1 MSNPI
6 SRLAVWAFGLDTY
19 RDRTNSGTV
28 DQSDK
33 ISGRTASSSY
43 SWIPWQRDNTDNTP
57 TKNFSTANVLDTQ
70 EGWGISGYFSPG
82 RDRAV
87 VENKNAGGD
96 QTSSAPLG
104 AAKAVAEG
112 AAQLPEKLF
121 DNAKGLFSSAL
132 DRANDFLTPH
142 LEVAQPF
149 QSLKVDE
156 PSPTIAPSSSLEVRK
171 LPDKYID
178 AVSDTPF
185 WRWMIP
191 NNLIADTIV
200 NFSDSVK
207 DTFWN
212 TASQSPFAIST
223 EEATEKI
230 VLADSNESS
239 AFSFVYD
246 GITKTSASMSKS
258 FLEGTSTV
266 SDSLVALVASPPWD
280 TYYKGAAPF
289 FENSSITATMGGIGG
304 DIFKGIMS
312 AGVAIGVR
320 KENVVSLVMEQDISE
335 QAISTEEYKDEEFSP
350 TTYHSNSDFIHSAE
364 DASTVLNVLS
374 LPPKS
379 SNIVFRFGG
388 QMKDA
393 VVFTVSGAT
402 KNVFP
407 VTSFLYRKISAQFS
421 KPITSAVK
429 EDRGGLSISVVD
441 SSQPALDD
449 NPDGR
454 KKVRYTRLQGAL
466 SATMRAMPIL
476 RVIPPL
482 YRWSARA
489 ESLVSTE
496 SDAAV
501 KLTEAQGEKDAPFV
515 HVHVGDSERFYD
527 LWKDSK
533 ESGSL
538 GAKGAKP
545 GETSFPFDE
554 EALTTVSVST
564 RAVEGAPRGVIGSL
578 NKDKGRASVAGERIV
593 GEQALKEEKALQ
605 AYDPS
610 MVPSGGSKVPFPMMI
625 GGDMSSSTIDF
636 IQQLRSPFFQNSNTD
651 SSAKERV
658 VEERKTID
666 TSEFARPVP
675 VPTIPTPA
683 TTSKS
688 ALPQAGVATLNS
700 TFPFAFPFDT
710 FRSASLRGFGGLSL
724 PPATVR
730 DISEISLTD
739 TEEDRRQRD
748 SYSRSIAGAG
758 SASAENDEVAEK
770 LGSRRA
776 QEMKNTP
783 SFVDIDRVPFP
794 TKADLSLI
802 LSRRV
807 AIAVTAALSCQT
819 LADAKEYQREIG
831 LKSLIS
837 AITESLS
844 NEPQAMSLSL
854 RGIKGICRLIRIDNS
869 VAVKIVDDPEVVSA
883 LCNAMEAPLKVN
895 NPDPSSLTGTTYL
908 SNRPSVLLHSIV

>member
-1 MSNPI
+1 
-6 SRLAVWAFGLDTY
+6 
-19 RDRTNSGTV
+19 V

-33 ISGRTASSSY
+33 VST
-43 SWIPWQRDNTDNTP
+43 SWIPWQRVNNGNSP
-57 TKNFSTANVLDTQ
+57 TSNVLDSQ

-82 RDRAV
+82 RDRSV
-87 VENKNAGGD
+87 EENKNTVGD
-96 QTSSAPLG
+96 QPSSAPLE

-121 DNAKGLFSSAL
+121 GNAKGLLSTAL

-142 LEVAQPF
+142 LEVVQPF

-156 PSPTIAPSSSLEVRK
+156 PTPVVAPLSLEVRK
-171 LPDKYID
+171 LPADKD
-178 AVSDTPF
+178 TVSNVSF

-200 NFSDSVK
+200 NFGDSVK

-212 TASQSPFAIST
+212 AATQSPFAIST
-223 EEATEKI
+223 EETQEKAI
-230 VLADSNESS
+230 VANSNESS

-246 GITKTSASMSKS
+246 GITKTSASISRS

-289 FENSSITATMGGIGG
+289 FENSSITATMGGIGN
-304 DIFKGIMS
+304 DIYKGILS

-320 KENVVSLVMEQDISE
+320 KENVVSLVMEQDVSD
-335 QAISTEEYKDEEFSP
+335 QATGTEEYKDEEFSE
-350 TTYHSNSDFIHSAE
+350 TTYRSNNDFIDSAE

-374 LPPKS
+374 RPPKS
-379 SNIVFRFGG
+379 NNPVWRFGG

-407 VTSFLYRKISAQFS
+407 VTSFLYRRISSQFS
-421 KPITSAVK
+421 KPVTSTFK
-429 EDRGGLSISVVD
+429 EDKGVSSISVVE

-449 NPDGR
+449 NKEVR
-454 KKVRYTRLQGAL
+454 KKVRYPRLRGAL
-466 SATMRAMPIL
+466 SATMRAVPIL
-476 RVIPPL
+476 RVVPPL
-482 YRWSARA
+482 YRWSART
-489 ESLVSTE
+489 ESLVSAE
-496 SDAAV
+496 SDVAV
-501 KLTEAQGEKDAPFV
+501 KLTEEQGEKDTPFI

-527 LWKDSK
+527 LWKDDK
-533 ESGSL
+533 ESVSIGT
-538 GAKGAKP
+538 KGAKP

-554 EALTTVSVST
+554 EALTTVST
-564 RAVEGAPRGVIGSL
+564 RVVDGAPRGVIGSL
-578 NKDKGRASVAGERIV
+578 NKEKGRASVAGERIV

-636 IQQLRSPFFQNSNTD
+636 IQQQLRSPFFQNSNSNAD
-651 SSAKERV
+651 SSAKDRV
-658 VEERKTID
+658 VEDRKSID

-675 VPTIPTPA
+675 VPIIPVPAATPKSSVPQSGIA
-683 TTSKS
+683 TM
-688 ALPQAGVATLNS
+688 NS

-758 SASAENDEVAEK
+758 SASAENDEVVEK
-770 LGSRRA
+770 LGSRRS

-807 AIAVTAALSCQT
+807 SIAVTAALSCQT

-844 NEPQAMSLSL
+844 NDPQAVSLSL

-883 LCNAMEAPLKVN
+883 LCNAMEAPLKVI
-895 NPDPSSLTGTTYL
+895 DPH
-908 SNRPSVLLHSIV
+908 PCP

>member
-1 MSNPI
+1 VKVSNPI
-6 SRLAVWAFGLDTY
+6 SRIAGWALGRD
-19 RDRTNSGTV
+19 RDRTSGGTL

-33 ISGRTASSSY
+33 VST
-43 SWIPWQRDNTDNTP
+43 SWIPWQKDNSNNSP
-57 TKNFSTANVLDTQ
+57 TKNFSTSNVLDAQ

-87 VENKNAGGD
+87 EENKNAVGD
-96 QTSSAPLG
+96 QPSSAPLE

-121 DNAKGLFSSAL
+121 GNAKGLLSSVL

-142 LEVAQPF
+142 LEVVQPF
-149 QSLKVDE
+149 QSLKVDV
-156 PSPTIAPSSSLEVRK
+156 PTPVVAPLPLEVSK
-171 LPDKYID
+171 FPADKD
-178 AVSDTPF
+178 SASAASF

-191 NNLIADTIV
+191 NNVIADTIV
-200 NFSDSVK
+200 NFGDSVK

-212 TASQSPFAIST
+212 AASQSPFAIST
-223 EEATEKI
+223 EETHQNVI
-230 VLADSNESS
+230 VAKSNESS

-246 GITKTSASMSKS
+246 GITRTSSSLSKRI
-258 FLEGTSTV
+258 LEGTSSV
-266 SDSLVALVASPPWD
+266 SDSLVAMVASPPWD
-280 TYYKGAAPF
+280 TYYKGAAPL
-289 FENSSITATMGGIGG
+289 FENSSITATMGGIGD
-304 DIFKGIMS
+304 DIYKGILS

-320 KENVVSLVMEQDISE
+320 KENVVSLVMEQDISDQATGTE
-335 QAISTEEYKDEEFSP
+335 QYKDEEFSEA
-350 TTYHSNSDFIHSAE
+350 TYRSNNDFIDSAE

-374 LPPKS
+374 RPPKS
-379 SNIVFRFGG
+379 NNVVWRFGG

-393 VVFTVSGAT
+393 VVFAVSGAT

-407 VTSFLYRKISAQFS
+407 FTSFLYRRVSAQFS
-421 KPITSAVK
+421 KPVTTTIK
-429 EDRGGLSISVVD
+429 EDRGVASISVVE

-449 NPDGR
+449 NKEGR

-482 YRWSARA
+482 YHWSART
-489 ESLVSTE
+489 ESLVSAE
-496 SDAAV
+496 SDVAV
-501 KLTEAQGEKDAPFV
+501 KLTEAQVEKDAPFV

-527 LWKDSK
+527 LWKDNK
-533 ESGSL
+533 ESVSL

-554 EALTTVSVST
+554 EALTTSST
-564 RAVEGAPRGVIGSL
+564 RVVNGAPRGVIGSL
-578 NKDKGRASVAGERIV
+578 NKDKGRAGVAGERIV

-610 MVPSGGSKVPFPMMI
+610 LVPSGGSKVPFPMMI

-636 IQQLRSPFFQNSNTD
+636 IQQLRSPFFQNSNAD
-651 SSAKERV
+651 SSTKERV
-658 VEERKTID
+658 VEDRRSID
-666 TSEFARPVP
+666 SSEFARPVP
-675 VPTIPTPA
+675 VPIIPVPAATP
-683 TTSKS
+683 KS
-688 ALPQAGVATLNS
+688 SVPQS
-700 TFPFAFPFDT
+700 
-710 FRSASLRGFGGLSL
+710 GLSL

-758 SASAENDEVAEK
+758 SASAENDEVVEK
-770 LGSRRA
+770 LGSRRS
-776 QEMKNTP
+776 QELKNTP

-831 LKSLIS
+831 LKSLVS

-844 NEPQAMSLSL
+844 NDPQAVSLSM

-883 LCNAMEAPLKVN
+883 LCNAMEAPLKVICPHPRPHLC
-895 NPDPSSLTGTTYL
+895 PDSSSG
-908 SNRPSVLLHSIV
+908 